1 MTDSQD
7 SFQQRFRRALLEY
20 AFFRWESAVV
30 IALTFILTAMS
41 FIYKETGIVPQW
53 AWIAC
58 LIFGLISEIFLI
70 YASLTD
76 PDTSRSVIEQIR
88 RDDCRPKRLRS
99 KVLQQKVDKAI
110 DYHRRIEISIQ
121 KTHSSAIQ
129 QNLIETSQQMGEWLK
144 SIYALSQRLDNYE
157 SEQIVLQR
165 DKTQVSERIYELRK
179 QQTSERDDAVKQQI
193 QETIA
198 GMRRQLEMIERLEN
212 TMSQANLKME
222 HTLSALGTL
231 YSQTML
237 IKAKDINA
245 DHAKRLR
252 EEISEEMETLNDI
265 LSAMDEVYKWD
276 E

>member
-1 MTDSQD
+1 MTDSQG
-7 SFQQRFRRALLEY
+7 SFQRRFRRTLLEY

-30 IALTFILTAMS
+30 IALTLILAAMS
-41 FIYKETGIVPQW
+41 FVYKETGIVPQW
-53 AWIAC
+53 TWIAC
-58 LIFGLISEIFLI
+58 LIFGFVSEIFLI

-76 PDTSRSVIEQIR
+76 PETSRSVIEQIR
-88 RDDCRPKRLRS
+88 HDDFQPKRLRS
-99 KVLQQKVDKAI
+99 KVLQQKVNKAV
-110 DYHRRIEISIQ
+110 DYHRRIEVSIQ
-121 KTHSSAIQ
+121 KAHSSAIK

-157 SEQIVLQR
+157 TEQTILQR
-165 DKTQVSERIYELRK
+165 DKTQVSERIYELRR

-212 TMSQANLKME
+212 TMSQANLRME

-245 DHAKRLR
+245 GHAKRLR
-252 EEISEEMETLNDI
+252 EEISEEMDTLNDI

-276 E
+276 S